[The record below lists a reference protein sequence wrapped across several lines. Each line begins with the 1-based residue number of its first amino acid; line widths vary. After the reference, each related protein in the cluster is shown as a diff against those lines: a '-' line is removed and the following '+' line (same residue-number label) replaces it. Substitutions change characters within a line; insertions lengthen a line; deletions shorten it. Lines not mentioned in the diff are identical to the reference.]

1 MKRTELKRLLT
12 LATAV
17 SIIGGGYVGLQAGVY
32 TDLPAMSVQAP
43 PVSAQSPTVKA
54 KTSKIYLNHADVLTY
69 DRALNPGVQRLIGNV
84 KFTHGNATMTCDSAY
99 LNEEVQSFEAFG
111 QVHMIQADTVHI
123 FARYLYYDGITRL
136 AQLRHNVELRNTTTT
151 LLTDSLDYD
160 RVADVAY
167 YFEGGS
173 VSDAQNTLTSD
184 YGEFYPQT
192 NDAEFRYNVRLVN
205 DSTEMTTEHLFYNT
219 DTRIARFM
227 GQTDMTSSSGSI
239 TSTRGV
245 YDLNQDVGVLLDRSQ
260 IISGSK
266 TLIGDSIYY
275 DGQARFGE
283 AFGAMILQDTLQKAT
298 LYGDYG
304 YFDDSRRYAFA
315 TNRAY
320 AVEYSQPDTLYIG
333 ADTLELLSFPKL
345 DSLMRPLPIDTAQQ
359 DSMHRQI
366 RAYARV
372 KVYRRDV
379 QAVAD
384 SLSYTTA
391 DSSLRLYRRPV
402 MWSEHRQ
409 TQGDTI
415 HFQFTGQKLDYVDV
429 LGNTL
434 SVEELLDRKD
444 SYNQLRGNSIR
455 SWIQDS
461 TVRRIE
467 VQGDVESIFYMKEEG
482 NKEYTGLNRLKSQTM
497 TVDLDSGKLVKAHW
511 QGEAHG
517 KVYPL
522 AMAQTAEVNRLPAF
536 AWQSDRR
543 PTSPASVIPVADSTA
558 QAYTLTDLKRFSGV
572 QAELKA
578 YQDFDTRLEKA
589 KQEAAEREAKEAEER
604 KSRPKPN
611 YQYILRPRD
620 EGADTHTTH
629 SYIDLSWLY
638 NPSSSTEPQGSL
650 NTNPSIGML
659 EKKS

>member
-1 MKRTELKRLLT
+1 MKPIGFKRLFT

-32 TDLPAMSVQAP
+32 MDLPV
-43 PVSAQSPTVKA
+43 PVIQTPQKSIPSPKP
-54 KTSKIYLNHADVLTY
+54 KTSKIYLNHSDVLTY
-69 DRALNPGVQRLIGNV
+69 DRMLNPGVQRLIGNV

-99 LNEEVQSFEAFG
+99 LNEELQSFEAFG

-160 RVADVAY
+160 RVTDVAY

-173 VSDAQNTLTSD
+173 VSDEQNTLTSD

-205 DSTEMTTEHLFYNT
+205 DSTELTTEHLFYNT
-219 DTRIARFM
+219 DTRIARFL
-227 GQTDMTSSSGSI
+227 GQTDMTSASGSI
-239 TSTRGV
+239 SSTRGV

-260 IISGSK
+260 LVSGSK
-266 TLIGDSIYY
+266 TLVGDSIYY
-275 DGQARFGE
+275 DGTARFGE
-283 AFGAMILQDTLQKAT
+283 AFGAMELRDTAQKAS

-304 YFDDSRRYAFA
+304 YFDDKRRYAFA
-315 TNRAY
+315 TSRAY
-320 AVEYSQPDTLYIG
+320 AVDYSQPDTLYVG
-333 ADTLELLSFPKL
+333 ADTLELLSFPRL
-345 DSLMRPLPIDTAQQ
+345 DTLMRPLPVDSTQQ
-359 DSMHRQI
+359 DSMYRQI
-366 RAYARV
+366 RAYAGV

-379 QAVAD
+379 QAIAD

-391 DSSLRLYRRPV
+391 DSSLRLYRNPV
-402 MWSEHRQ
+402 MWSEQRQ

-415 HFQFTGQKLDYVDV
+415 HFQFSGQQLDYVDV

-434 SVEELLDRKD
+434 SAEALSDRKD
-444 SYNQLRGNSIR
+444 SYNQLRGATIR

-461 TVRRIE
+461 TVRRI
-467 VQGDVESIFYMKEEG
+467 VVKGDVESIFYMKDDG
-482 NKEYTGLNRLKSQTM
+482 AKEYTGLNRLKSEAM
-497 TVDLDSGKLVKAHW
+497 TVDLDSGRLVKAHW

-522 AMAQTAEVNRLPAF
+522 AMAQTADINRLPAF
-536 AWQSDRR
+536 SWQSERR
-543 PTSPASVIPVADSTA
+543 PLSPESIIPAADTTSK
-558 QAYTLTDLKRFSGV
+558 AYTLTDLQRFSGV
-572 QAELKA
+572 KAELKA
-578 YQDFDTRLEKA
+578 YEDFDTRLEKA
-589 KQEAAEREAKEAEER
+589 KKEAEEREAKEAEER

-611 YQYILRPRD
+611 YQYILRPK
-620 EGADTHTTH
+620 EGDVHSNTTQ

-638 NPSSSTEPQGSL
+638 NHSSGIKLQGDL
-650 NTNPSIGML
+650 NTNLSTGMS
-659 EKKS
+659 ERKS

>member
-1 MKRTELKRLLT
+1 MKRTTLKRLFT

-32 TDLPAMSVQAP
+32 TDLPTVSMQAPQAP
-43 PVSAQSPTVKA
+43 PAQPAAKP

-69 DRALNPGVQRLIGNV
+69 DQMLNPGMQRLIGNV

-99 LNEEVQSFEAFG
+99 LNEAMQSFEAFG

-151 LLTDSLDYD
+151 ILTDSLDYD

-205 DSTEMTTEHLFYNT
+205 DSTELTTEHLFYNT

-239 TSTRGV
+239 SSTRGV

-260 IISGSK
+260 IVSGSK

-275 DGQARFGE
+275 DGTARFGE
-283 AFGAMILQDTLQKAT
+283 AFGSMILQDTMQRAT

-304 YFDDSRRYAFA
+304 YFDDQRRYAFA
-315 TNRAY
+315 TSRAY
-320 AVEYSQPDTLYIG
+320 AVDYSQTDTLYLG

-345 DSLMRPLPIDTAQQ
+345 DSLMRPLPIDTAAQ

-366 RAYARV
+366 RAYSGV

-384 SLSYTTA
+384 SLSYTSA
-391 DSSLRLYRRPV
+391 DSSLRLYRHPI
-402 MWSEHRQ
+402 MWSEQRQ

-415 HFQFTGQKLDYVDV
+415 HFQFSGQKLDYVDV
-429 LGNTL
+429 LGNTV
-434 SVEELLDRKD
+434 SAEELPDRKD
-444 SYNQLRGNSIR
+444 SYNQLSGATIR

-467 VQGDVESIFYMKEEG
+467 VKGDVESIFYMKDDG
-482 NKEYTGLNRLKSQTM
+482 AKEYTGLNRLKSQTM

-522 AMAQTAEVNRLPAF
+522 AMAQTTEVNRLPSF
-536 AWQSDRR
+536 AWHSDRR
-543 PTSPASVIPVADSTA
+543 PLSPQSVIQTADSTSR
-558 QAYTLTDLKRFSGV
+558 AYTLTDLKRFSGV

-589 KQEAAEREAKEAEER
+589 KKEAAEREAREKEER
-604 KSRPKPN
+604 KSRPKPS
-611 YQYILRPRD
+611 YQYVLRPKD
-620 EGADTHTTH
+620 DGTNSHTTQ

-638 NPSSSTEPQGSL
+638 NHSSSIEPQGGS
-650 NTNPSIGML
+650 NTNPSIGMP
-659 EKKS
+659 ERKS